1 MTRDEFLIEMQDVL
15 QTEDKLSFDTVLG
28 ELSEWDS
35 LAIMSTMAFLDRM
48 FGVKT
53 SMSDYTSM
61 NTIEDIAVKAG
72 I

>member
-1 MTRDEFLIEMQDVL
+1 MTRATFLIEMQDIL
-15 QTEDKLSFDTVLG
+15 QTEHELSFETVLS

-35 LAIMSTMAFLDRM
+35 LAVMSTMAFLDRI

-53 SMSDYTSM
+53 SLSDYTSM

>member
-35 LAIMSTMAFLDRM
+35 LAIMSTMAFLDRT

-61 NTIEDIAVKAG
+61 NTIEDSC
-72 I
+72 

>member
-1 MTRDEFLIEMQDVL
+1 MTRATFIIEMQDIL
-15 QTEDKLSFDTVLG
+15 QTEHELSFDTVLS

-35 LAIMSTMAFLDRM
+35 LAVMSTMAFLDRT

-53 SMSDYTSM
+53 SLSDYTSM
-61 NTIEDIAVKAG
+61 KTIEDIAVKAG